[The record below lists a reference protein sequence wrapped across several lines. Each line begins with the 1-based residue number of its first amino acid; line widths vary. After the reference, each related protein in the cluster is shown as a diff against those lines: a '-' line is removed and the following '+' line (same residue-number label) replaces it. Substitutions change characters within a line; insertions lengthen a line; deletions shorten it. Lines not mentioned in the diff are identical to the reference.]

1 MYRTVKRVAFGTPHR
16 RTPPGFADGGTGAAW
31 GGSPMGIPAQPG
43 GLGLRKIMFTSTGT
57 TAAETAITQ
66 QFNWF
71 FFGGSLPE
79 WFLLF
84 SLVALLLHG
93 VWFST
98 SPFLNYPSMVTNTL
112 HHGLFILVIT
122 LWLVS
127 ARFEA
132 FPSFL
137 LFRSNLIY
145 DDFSMKVS
153 FLLILST
160 IICLMLSTTYLAK
173 EKINLFEYVIFTLLS
188 CLGGCWLVASYD
200 FFTMYLTIEL
210 LSLPLYGLASIK
222 SRSLLSTEAGLKY
235 FILGAF
241 SSGVFLFGVSLIY
254 LATGSLSFSEI
265 GQLFAGI
272 NVDLFSLIEAGDT
285 HALSYVAAFSM
296 GMLLVM
302 IGLLFKLTA
311 VPFHMWAP
319 DVYEGAPTPVT
330 AYFATV
336 PKLAVFA
343 VTIRIFYVTFFD
355 ISLEWQK
362 AITLCAIG
370 SMILGT
376 LGAMVQKLD
385 LKRLLAYSAIG
396 NAGYMLLG
404 ISAGNLEGLQGLL
417 LFAVIYL
424 VMSINAFA
432 TILTLRSSKSS
443 AEGLSQSTFH
453 WEQDHSNARALFYQN
468 SNEVVKLPAPTK
480 MSGTSVDQEA
490 WLQGAYIPRQLA
502 LGSQNSL
509 GNLKGILQFRTLSKT
524 NPLLAITIAF
534 MFFSMAG
541 VPPLAG
547 FLGKMYLFFAA
558 VNGGLYLAVFVAI
571 ITNVIGSFYYIRC
584 IKLAYFDGSK
594 EWTSME
600 SPSASLG
607 IILGISILFLS
618 FFFLYPSTAILWVSN
633 AAAVL

>member
-1 MYRTVKRVAFGTPHR
+1 
-16 RTPPGFADGGTGAAW
+16 
-31 GGSPMGIPAQPG
+31 
-43 GLGLRKIMFTSTGT
+43 MFTSTGT

-71 FFGGSLPE
+71 FFGGNLPE

-84 SLVALLLHG
+84 ALVALLMHG

-112 HHGLFILVIT
+112 HHSLFILTIT

-127 ARFEA
+127 ARFES

-153 FLLILST
+153 FLLILAT
-160 IICLMLSTTYLAK
+160 IICLIMSITYLAK

-265 GQLFAGI
+265 GQLFAGV
-272 NVDLFSLIEAGDT
+272 NVDLFSVTEGSA
-285 HALSYVAAFSM
+285 HSLSYIAAFLM
-296 GMLLVM
+296 GMLLVI

-330 AYFATV
+330 AYFSTV

-343 VTIRIFYVTFFD
+343 VTVRIFYVTFFD

-432 TILTLRSSKSS
+432 TILTLRSSIST

-468 SNEVVKLPAPTK
+468 NNEVVTPLQPQTNA
-480 MSGTSVDQEA
+480 SALQLEQRSLDQEA

-509 GNLKGILQFRTLSKT
+509 GNLKGILQFRTISKT

-594 EWTSME
+594 EWTSLE
-600 SPSASLG
+600 SPSASLS
-607 IILGISILFLS
+607 IVLGASILFLS
-618 FFFLYPSTAILWVSN
+618 FFFLYPSTAILWISN

>member
-1 MYRTVKRVAFGTPHR
+1 
-16 RTPPGFADGGTGAAW
+16 
-31 GGSPMGIPAQPG
+31 
-43 GLGLRKIMFTSTGT
+43 MFTSTGT
-57 TAAETAITQ
+57 TAAEAAITQ

-71 FFGGSLPE
+71 FFGGNLPE

-84 SLVALLLHG
+84 SLVALLMHG

-112 HHGLFILVIT
+112 HHSLFILAVT

-127 ARFEA
+127 ARFES

-153 FLLILST
+153 FLLVLST
-160 IICLMLSTTYLAK
+160 IICLIISITYLAK

-265 GQLFAGI
+265 GQLFAGV
-272 NVDLFSLIEAGDT
+272 NVNMFLSGDT
-285 HALSYVAAFSM
+285 HSLSYIAAFLI

-302 IGLLFKLTA
+302 IGLMFKLTA

-330 AYFATV
+330 AYFSTV

-343 VTIRIFYVTFFD
+343 VTVRIFYVTFFD

-385 LKRLLAYSAIG
+385 FKRLLAYSAIG

-432 TILTLRSSKSS
+432 TILTLRSSIST

-468 SNEVVKLPAPTK
+468 SNEVVVPLKGSNVA
-480 MSGTSVDQEA
+480 TSSLQSDQRSLDQEA

-509 GNLKGILQFRTLSKT
+509 GNLKGILQFRTISKT

-594 EWTSME
+594 EWTSLE
-600 SPSASLG
+600 SPSASLSL
-607 IILGISILFLS
+607 ILGASILFLS

>member
-1 MYRTVKRVAFGTPHR
+1 
-16 RTPPGFADGGTGAAW
+16 
-31 GGSPMGIPAQPG
+31 
-43 GLGLRKIMFTSTGT
+43 MFTSTGT

-71 FFGGSLPE
+71 FFGGNLPE

-84 SLVALLLHG
+84 ALVALLMHG

-112 HHGLFILVIT
+112 HHSLFILTIT

-127 ARFEA
+127 ARFES

-153 FLLILST
+153 FLLVLAT
-160 IICLMLSTTYLAK
+160 IICLIMSITYLAK

-265 GQLFAGI
+265 GQLFAGV
-272 NVDLFSLIEAGDT
+272 NVDLFSVTEGSA
-285 HALSYVAAFSM
+285 HSLSYIAAFLM
-296 GMLLVM
+296 GMLLVI

-330 AYFATV
+330 AYFSTV

-343 VTIRIFYVTFFD
+343 VTVRIFYVTFFD

-432 TILTLRSSKSS
+432 TILTLRSSIST

-468 SNEVVKLPAPTK
+468 NNEVVAPLQPQ
-480 MSGTSVDQEA
+480 TSANALQLEQRSLDQEA

-509 GNLKGILQFRTLSKT
+509 GNLKGILQFRTISKT

-594 EWTSME
+594 EWTSLE
-600 SPSASLG
+600 SPSASLS
-607 IILGISILFLS
+607 IVLGASILFLS
-618 FFFLYPSTAILWVSN
+618 FFFLYPSTAILWISN

>member
-1 MYRTVKRVAFGTPHR
+1 
-16 RTPPGFADGGTGAAW
+16 
-31 GGSPMGIPAQPG
+31 
-43 GLGLRKIMFTSTGT
+43 MFTSTGT
-57 TAAETAITQ
+57 TVAEATITQ

-71 FFGGSLPE
+71 FFGGNLPE

-84 SLVALLLHG
+84 SLVALLMHG

-112 HHGLFILVIT
+112 HHSLFILAVT

-127 ARFEA
+127 ARFES

-153 FLLILST
+153 FLLVLST
-160 IICLMLSTTYLAK
+160 IICLIISITYLAK

-265 GQLFAGI
+265 GQLFAGV
-272 NVDLFSLIEAGDT
+272 NVNMFLSGDT
-285 HALSYVAAFSM
+285 HSLSYIAAFLI

-302 IGLLFKLTA
+302 IGLMFKLTA

-330 AYFATV
+330 AYFSTV

-343 VTIRIFYVTFFD
+343 VTVRIFYVTFFD

-432 TILTLRSSKSS
+432 TILTLRSSIST

-468 SNEVVKLPAPTK
+468 SNEVVVPLKGSNVA
-480 MSGTSVDQEA
+480 TSSLQSDQRSLDQEA

-509 GNLKGILQFRTLSKT
+509 GNLKGILQFRTISKT

-594 EWTSME
+594 EWTSLE
-600 SPSASLG
+600 SPSASLSL
-607 IILGISILFLS
+607 ILGASILFLS

>member
-1 MYRTVKRVAFGTPHR
+1 M
-16 RTPPGFADGGTGAAW
+16 
-31 GGSPMGIPAQPG
+31 
-43 GLGLRKIMFTSTGT
+43 
-57 TAAETAITQ
+57 
-66 QFNWF
+66 
-71 FFGGSLPE
+71 SL
-79 WFLLF
+79 
-84 SLVALLLHG
+84 
-93 VWFST
+93 
-98 SPFLNYPSMVTNTL
+98 
-112 HHGLFILVIT
+112 
-122 LWLVS
+122 
-127 ARFEA
+127 
-132 FPSFL
+132 
-137 LFRSNLIY
+137 
-145 DDFSMKVS
+145 
-153 FLLILST
+153 
-160 IICLMLSTTYLAK
+160 TYLAK

-265 GQLFAGI
+265 GQLFAGV
-272 NVDLFSLIEAGDT
+272 NVEMFIEQGET
-285 HALSYVAAFSM
+285 HSLSYVAAFLM

-330 AYFATV
+330 AYFSTV

-343 VTIRIFYVTFFD
+343 VTVRIFYVTFFD

-396 NAGYMLLG
+396 NAGYILLG

-432 TILTLRSSKSS
+432 TILTLRSSIST

-468 SNEVVKLPAPTK
+468 SKAVTTEVVAPLRTDNK
-480 MSGTSVDQEA
+480 VAGSILEQRSLDQEA

-509 GNLKGILQFRTLSKT
+509 WNLKGILQFRTISKT

-594 EWTSME
+594 EWTSLE
-600 SPSASLG
+600 SPSASLS
-607 IILGISILFLS
+607 ILLGASILFLS

>member
-1 MYRTVKRVAFGTPHR
+1 
-16 RTPPGFADGGTGAAW
+16 
-31 GGSPMGIPAQPG
+31 
-43 GLGLRKIMFTSTGT
+43 MFTSNGT
-57 TAAETAITQ
+57 TAAEAAITQ

-71 FFGGSLPE
+71 FFGGNLPE

-84 SLVALLLHG
+84 ALVALLVHG

-112 HHGLFILVIT
+112 HHSFFLLCIT

-127 ARFEA
+127 ARFES

-160 IICLMLSTTYLAK
+160 ILCLLMSLTYLAK

-235 FILGAF
+235 FLLGAF

-265 GQLFAGI
+265 GQLFAGV
-272 NVDLFSLIEAGDT
+272 NVEMFFSMAEQGET
-285 HALSYVAAFSM
+285 HSLSYVAAFLM

-330 AYFATV
+330 AYFSTV

-343 VTIRIFYVTFFD
+343 VTVRIFYVTFFD

-396 NAGYMLLG
+396 NAGYILLG

-432 TILTLRSSKSS
+432 TILTLRSSIST

-468 SNEVVKLPAPTK
+468 SKAVTTEVVAPLRTDNK
-480 MSGTSVDQEA
+480 VAGSILEQRSLEQEA

-509 GNLKGILQFRTLSKT
+509 GNLKGILQFRTISKT

-594 EWTSME
+594 EWTSLE
-600 SPSASLG
+600 SPSASLS
-607 IILGISILFLS
+607 ILLGASILFLS

>member
-1 MYRTVKRVAFGTPHR
+1 M
-16 RTPPGFADGGTGAAW
+16 
-31 GGSPMGIPAQPG
+31 
-43 GLGLRKIMFTSTGT
+43 
-57 TAAETAITQ
+57 
-66 QFNWF
+66 
-71 FFGGSLPE
+71 SL
-79 WFLLF
+79 
-84 SLVALLLHG
+84 
-93 VWFST
+93 
-98 SPFLNYPSMVTNTL
+98 
-112 HHGLFILVIT
+112 
-122 LWLVS
+122 
-127 ARFEA
+127 
-132 FPSFL
+132 
-137 LFRSNLIY
+137 
-145 DDFSMKVS
+145 
-153 FLLILST
+153 
-160 IICLMLSTTYLAK
+160 TYLAK

-265 GQLFAGI
+265 GQLFAGV
-272 NVDLFSLIEAGDT
+272 NVEMFIEQGET
-285 HALSYVAAFSM
+285 HSLSYVAAFLM

-330 AYFATV
+330 AYFSTV

-343 VTIRIFYVTFFD
+343 VTVRIFYVTFFD

-396 NAGYMLLG
+396 NAGYILLG

-432 TILTLRSSKSS
+432 TILTLRSSIST

-468 SNEVVKLPAPTK
+468 SKAVTTEVVAPLRTESFASEGGAFDNK
-480 MSGTSVDQEA
+480 VAGSILEQRSLDQEA

-509 GNLKGILQFRTLSKT
+509 GNLKGILQFRTISKT

-594 EWTSME
+594 EWTSLE
-600 SPSASLG
+600 SPSASLS
-607 IILGISILFLS
+607 ILLGASILFLS

>member
-1 MYRTVKRVAFGTPHR
+1 
-16 RTPPGFADGGTGAAW
+16 
-31 GGSPMGIPAQPG
+31 
-43 GLGLRKIMFTSTGT
+43 MFTSTGT
-57 TAAETAITQ
+57 TAAEAAITQ

-71 FFGGSLPE
+71 FFGGNLPE

-84 SLVALLLHG
+84 SLVALLMHG

-112 HHGLFILVIT
+112 HHSLFILAVT

-127 ARFEA
+127 ARFES

-153 FLLILST
+153 FLLVLST
-160 IICLMLSTTYLAK
+160 IICLIISITYLAK

-265 GQLFAGI
+265 GQLFAGV
-272 NVDLFSLIEAGDT
+272 NVNMFLSGDT
-285 HALSYVAAFSM
+285 HSLSYIAAFLI

-302 IGLLFKLTA
+302 IGLMFKLTA

-330 AYFATV
+330 AYFSTV

-343 VTIRIFYVTFFD
+343 VTVRIFYVTFFD

-370 SMILGT
+370 SMTLGT

-432 TILTLRSSKSS
+432 TILTLRSSIST

-468 SNEVVKLPAPTK
+468 SNEVVVPLKGSNVA
-480 MSGTSVDQEA
+480 TSSLQSDQRSLDQEA

-509 GNLKGILQFRTLSKT
+509 GNLKGILQFRTISKT

-594 EWTSME
+594 EWTSLE
-600 SPSASLG
+600 SPSASLSL
-607 IILGISILFLS
+607 ILGASILFLS

>member
-1 MYRTVKRVAFGTPHR
+1 MLA
-16 RTPPGFADGGTGAAW
+16 
-31 GGSPMGIPAQPG
+31 
-43 GLGLRKIMFTSTGT
+43 GT
-57 TAAETAITQ
+57 TFNGTAATDAAQ

-71 FFGGSLPE
+71 LFGGSLPE

-84 SLVALLLHG
+84 ALVTLLLYG

-98 SPFLNYPSMVTNTL
+98 SPFLNYPSIIFNTL
-112 HHGLFILVIT
+112 HQAGLLLVIM
-122 LWLVS
+122 LWLVA
-127 ARFEA
+127 ARFQ
-132 FPSFL
+132 SYDCFL

-153 FLLILST
+153 FLLVLATIVCLLLST
-160 IICLMLSTTYLAK
+160 DYLK
-173 EKINLFEYVIFTLLS
+173 NEKINLFEYVIFILLS

-265 GQLFAGI
+265 GQLFAGV
-272 NVDLFSLIEAGDT
+272 NVNLFDLIQSGDVHSLG
-285 HALSYVAAFSM
+285 YVAAFGM
-296 GMLLVM
+296 GMILVM
-302 IGLLFKLTA
+302 VGLLFKLTA
-311 VPFHMWAP
+311 APFHMWAP

-343 VTIRIFYVTFFD
+343 VTVRIFYVTFFD

-385 LKRLLAYSAIG
+385 LKRLIAYSAIG

-417 LFAVIYL
+417 LFAVIYI
-424 VMSINAFA
+424 VMSVNAFA
-432 TILTLRSSKSS
+432 TILTLRSSNCLST
-443 AEGLSQSTFH
+443 LTSQSTFH
-453 WEQDHSNARALFYQN
+453 WSQDHANSQQLFYTN
-468 SNEVVKLPAPTK
+468 SMASSASLSSTATGNQP
-480 MSGTSVDQEA
+480 DQEA
-490 WLQGAYIPRQLA
+490 WLHGAYIPRQLA
-502 LGSQNSL
+502 LASQNSL

-524 NPLLAITIAF
+524 NPLLAVTVAF

-547 FLGKMYLFFAA
+547 FLGKFYLFFSA

-571 ITNVIGSFYYIRC
+571 VTNVVGAFYYIRC

-594 EWTSME
+594 EWTSL
-600 SPSASLG
+600 ASCSKEL
-607 IILGISILFLS
+607 SILLGMSIFFLC
-618 FFFLYPSTAILWVSN
+618 FFFLYPSTLILWVAN

>member
-1 MYRTVKRVAFGTPHR
+1 
-16 RTPPGFADGGTGAAW
+16 
-31 GGSPMGIPAQPG
+31 
-43 GLGLRKIMFTSTGT
+43 MFTSTGT
-57 TAAETAITQ
+57 TAAEAAITQ

-71 FFGGSLPE
+71 FFGGNLPE

-84 SLVALLLHG
+84 SLVALLMHG

-112 HHGLFILVIT
+112 HHSLFILAVT

-127 ARFEA
+127 ARFES

-160 IICLMLSTTYLAK
+160 IICLIISITYLAK

-265 GQLFAGI
+265 GQLFAGV
-272 NVDLFSLIEAGDT
+272 NVNMFLSGDT
-285 HALSYVAAFSM
+285 HSLSYIAAFLI

-302 IGLLFKLTA
+302 IGLMFKLTA

-330 AYFATV
+330 AYFSTV

-343 VTIRIFYVTFFD
+343 VTVRIFYVTFFD

-432 TILTLRSSKSS
+432 TILTLRSSIST

-468 SNEVVKLPAPTK
+468 SNEVVVPLKGSNVA
-480 MSGTSVDQEA
+480 TSSLQSDQRSLDQEA

-509 GNLKGILQFRTLSKT
+509 GNLKGILQFRTISKT

-594 EWTSME
+594 EWTSLE
-600 SPSASLG
+600 SPSASLSL
-607 IILGISILFLS
+607 ILGASILFLS

>member
-1 MYRTVKRVAFGTPHR
+1 MLA
-16 RTPPGFADGGTGAAW
+16 
-31 GGSPMGIPAQPG
+31 
-43 GLGLRKIMFTSTGT
+43 GT
-57 TAAETAITQ
+57 TFNGTAATDAAQ

-71 FFGGSLPE
+71 LFGGSLPE

-84 SLVALLLHG
+84 ALVTLLLYG

-98 SPFLNYPSMVTNTL
+98 SPFLNYPSIIFNTL
-112 HHGLFILVIT
+112 HQAGLLLVIM
-122 LWLVS
+122 LWLVA

-153 FLLILST
+153 FLLVLATIVCLLLST
-160 IICLMLSTTYLAK
+160 DYLK
-173 EKINLFEYVIFTLLS
+173 NEKINLFEYVIFILLS

-265 GQLFAGI
+265 GQLFAGV
-272 NVDLFSLIEAGDT
+272 NVNLFDLIQSGDVHSLG
-285 HALSYVAAFSM
+285 YVAAFGM
-296 GMLLVM
+296 GMILVM
-302 IGLLFKLTA
+302 VGLLFKLTA
-311 VPFHMWAP
+311 APFHMWAP

-343 VTIRIFYVTFFD
+343 VTVRIFYVTFFD

-385 LKRLLAYSAIG
+385 LKRLIAYSAIG

-417 LFAVIYL
+417 LFAVIYI
-424 VMSINAFA
+424 VMSVNAFA
-432 TILTLRSSKSS
+432 TILTLRSSNCLST
-443 AEGLSQSTFH
+443 LTSQSTFH
-453 WEQDHSNARALFYQN
+453 WSQDHANSQQLFYTN
-468 SNEVVKLPAPTK
+468 SMASSASLSSTATGNQPA
-480 MSGTSVDQEA
+480 QEA
-490 WLQGAYIPRQLA
+490 WLHGAYIPRQLA
-502 LGSQNSL
+502 LASQNSL

-524 NPLLAITIAF
+524 NPLLAVTVAF

-547 FLGKMYLFFAA
+547 FLGKFYLFFSA

-571 ITNVIGSFYYIRC
+571 VTNVVGAFYYIRC

-594 EWTSME
+594 EWTSL
-600 SPSASLG
+600 ASCSKEL
-607 IILGISILFLS
+607 SILLGMSIFFLC
-618 FFFLYPSTAILWVSN
+618 FFFLYPSTLILWVAN

>member
-1 MYRTVKRVAFGTPHR
+1 M
-16 RTPPGFADGGTGAAW
+16 
-31 GGSPMGIPAQPG
+31 
-43 GLGLRKIMFTSTGT
+43 
-57 TAAETAITQ
+57 
-66 QFNWF
+66 
-71 FFGGSLPE
+71 
-79 WFLLF
+79 
-84 SLVALLLHG
+84 
-93 VWFST
+93 
-98 SPFLNYPSMVTNTL
+98 
-112 HHGLFILVIT
+112 
-122 LWLVS
+122 
-127 ARFEA
+127 
-132 FPSFL
+132 
-137 LFRSNLIY
+137 
-145 DDFSMKVS
+145 
-153 FLLILST
+153 
-160 IICLMLSTTYLAK
+160 
-173 EKINLFEYVIFTLLS
+173 IFTLLS

-265 GQLFAGI
+265 GQLFAGV
-272 NVDLFSLIEAGDT
+272 NVDLFSVTEGSA
-285 HALSYVAAFSM
+285 HSLSYIAAFLM
-296 GMLLVM
+296 GMLLVI

-330 AYFATV
+330 AYFSTV

-343 VTIRIFYVTFFD
+343 VTVRIFYVTFFD

-432 TILTLRSSKSS
+432 TILTLRSSIST

-468 SNEVVKLPAPTK
+468 NNEVVTPLQPQTNA
-480 MSGTSVDQEA
+480 SALQLEQRSLDQEA

-509 GNLKGILQFRTLSKT
+509 GNLKGILQFRTISKT

-594 EWTSME
+594 EWTSLE
-600 SPSASLG
+600 SPSASLS
-607 IILGISILFLS
+607 IVLGASILFLS
-618 FFFLYPSTAILWVSN
+618 FFFLYPSTAILWISN

>member
-1 MYRTVKRVAFGTPHR
+1 MLA
-16 RTPPGFADGGTGAAW
+16 
-31 GGSPMGIPAQPG
+31 
-43 GLGLRKIMFTSTGT
+43 GT
-57 TAAETAITQ
+57 TFNGVVAPTAATDAAQ

-71 FFGGSLPE
+71 LFGGSLPE

-84 SLVALLLHG
+84 ALVTLLLYG

-98 SPFLNYPSMVTNTL
+98 SPFLNYPSIIFNTL
-112 HHGLFILVIT
+112 HQAGLLLVIM
-122 LWLVS
+122 LWLVA

-153 FLLILST
+153 FLLVLATIVCLLLST
-160 IICLMLSTTYLAK
+160 DYLK
-173 EKINLFEYVIFTLLS
+173 NEKINLFEYVIFILLS

-265 GQLFAGI
+265 GQLFAGV
-272 NVDLFSLIEAGDT
+272 NVNLFDLIQSGDVHSLG
-285 HALSYVAAFSM
+285 YVAAFGM
-296 GMLLVM
+296 GMILVM
-302 IGLLFKLTA
+302 VGLLFKLTA
-311 VPFHMWAP
+311 APFHMWAP

-343 VTIRIFYVTFFD
+343 VTVRIFYVTFFD

-417 LFAVIYL
+417 LFAVIYI
-424 VMSINAFA
+424 VMSVNAFA
-432 TILTLRSSKSS
+432 TILTLRSSNCLST
-443 AEGLSQSTFH
+443 LTSQSTFH
-453 WEQDHSNARALFYQN
+453 WSQDHANSQQLFYTN
-468 SNEVVKLPAPTK
+468 SMASSASLSSTPT
-480 MSGTSVDQEA
+480 GNQPDQEA
-490 WLQGAYIPRQLA
+490 WLHGAYIPRQLA
-502 LGSQNSL
+502 LASQNSL

-524 NPLLAITIAF
+524 NPLLAVTVAF

-547 FLGKMYLFFAA
+547 FLGKFYLFFSA

-571 ITNVIGSFYYIRC
+571 VTNVVGAFYYIRC

-594 EWTSME
+594 EWVSL
-600 SPSASLG
+600 ASCSKEL
-607 IILGISILFLS
+607 SILLGMSIFFLC
-618 FFFLYPSTAILWVSN
+618 FFFLYPSTLILWVAN

>member
-1 MYRTVKRVAFGTPHR
+1 
-16 RTPPGFADGGTGAAW
+16 
-31 GGSPMGIPAQPG
+31 
-43 GLGLRKIMFTSTGT
+43 
-57 TAAETAITQ
+57 
-66 QFNWF
+66 
-71 FFGGSLPE
+71 
-79 WFLLF
+79 
-84 SLVALLLHG
+84 
-93 VWFST
+93 
-98 SPFLNYPSMVTNTL
+98 
-112 HHGLFILVIT
+112 
-122 LWLVS
+122 
-127 ARFEA
+127 
-132 FPSFL
+132 
-137 LFRSNLIY
+137 
-145 DDFSMKVS
+145 MKVS

-160 IICLMLSTTYLAK
+160 IVCLILSTDYLKK

-265 GQLFAGI
+265 GQLFAG
-272 NVDLFSLIEAGDT
+272 VGPMEQL
-285 HALSYVAAFSM
+285 LSSGNTSVSYIAAFSM

-343 VTIRIFYVTFFD
+343 VTVRIFYVTFFD

-417 LFAVIYL
+417 LFAVIYI

-443 AEGLSQSTFH
+443 AEALSQSTFH
-453 WEQDHSNARALFYQN
+453 WEQDHSNSRVLFYQN
-468 SNEVVKLPAPTK
+468 KNRTLPA
-480 MSGTSVDQEA
+480 SGSSTSADQEA
-490 WLQGAYIPRQLA
+490 WLHGAYIPRQLA

-509 GNLKGILQFRTLSKT
+509 GNLKGIMQFRTISKT

-571 ITNVIGSFYYIRC
+571 VTNVIGSFYYIRC

-600 SPSASLG
+600 SPSASLS
-607 IILGISILFLS
+607 IVLGISILFLS

>member
-1 MYRTVKRVAFGTPHR
+1 MLA
-16 RTPPGFADGGTGAAW
+16 
-31 GGSPMGIPAQPG
+31 
-43 GLGLRKIMFTSTGT
+43 GT
-57 TAAETAITQ
+57 TFNGTAATDAAQ

-71 FFGGSLPE
+71 LFGGSLPE

-84 SLVALLLHG
+84 ALVTLLLYG

-98 SPFLNYPSMVTNTL
+98 SPFLNYPSIIFNTL
-112 HHGLFILVIT
+112 HQAGLLLVIM
-122 LWLVS
+122 LWLVA
-127 ARFEA
+127 ARFQ
-132 FPSFL
+132 SYDCFL

-153 FLLILST
+153 FLLVLATIVCLLLST
-160 IICLMLSTTYLAK
+160 DYLK
-173 EKINLFEYVIFTLLS
+173 NEKINLFEYVIFILLS

-265 GQLFAGI
+265 GQLFAGV
-272 NVDLFSLIEAGDT
+272 NVNLFDLIQSGDVHSLG
-285 HALSYVAAFSM
+285 YVAAFGM
-296 GMLLVM
+296 GMILVM
-302 IGLLFKLTA
+302 VGLLFKLTA
-311 VPFHMWAP
+311 APFHMWAP

-343 VTIRIFYVTFFD
+343 VTVRIFYVTFFD

-385 LKRLLAYSAIG
+385 LKRLIAYSAIG
-396 NAGYMLLG
+396 NAGYTLLG

-417 LFAVIYL
+417 LFAVIYI
-424 VMSINAFA
+424 VMSVNAFA
-432 TILTLRSSKSS
+432 TILTLRSSNCLST
-443 AEGLSQSTFH
+443 LTSQSTFH
-453 WEQDHSNARALFYQN
+453 WSQDHANSQQLFYTN
-468 SNEVVKLPAPTK
+468 SMASSASLASTPT
-480 MSGTSVDQEA
+480 GNQPDQEA
-490 WLQGAYIPRQLA
+490 WLHGAYIPRQLA
-502 LGSQNSL
+502 LASQNSL

-524 NPLLAITIAF
+524 NPLLAVTVAF

-547 FLGKMYLFFAA
+547 FLGKFYLFFSA

-571 ITNVIGSFYYIRC
+571 VTNVVGAFYYIRC

-594 EWTSME
+594 EWTSL
-600 SPSASLG
+600 ASCSKEL
-607 IILGISILFLS
+607 SILLGMSIFFLC
-618 FFFLYPSTAILWVSN
+618 FFFLYPSTLILWVAN

>member
-1 MYRTVKRVAFGTPHR
+1 MLA
-16 RTPPGFADGGTGAAW
+16 
-31 GGSPMGIPAQPG
+31 
-43 GLGLRKIMFTSTGT
+43 GT
-57 TAAETAITQ
+57 TFNGTAATDAAQ

-71 FFGGSLPE
+71 LFGGSLPE

-84 SLVALLLHG
+84 ALVTLLLYG

-98 SPFLNYPSMVTNTL
+98 SPFLNYPSIIFNTL
-112 HHGLFILVIT
+112 HQAGLLLVIM
-122 LWLVS
+122 LWLVA

-153 FLLILST
+153 FLLVLATIVCLLLST
-160 IICLMLSTTYLAK
+160 DYLK
-173 EKINLFEYVIFTLLS
+173 NEKINLFEYVIFILLS

-265 GQLFAGI
+265 GQLFAGV
-272 NVDLFSLIEAGDT
+272 NVNLFDLIQSGDVHSLG
-285 HALSYVAAFSM
+285 YVAAFGM
-296 GMLLVM
+296 GMILVM
-302 IGLLFKLTA
+302 VGLLFKLTA
-311 VPFHMWAP
+311 APFHMWAP

-343 VTIRIFYVTFFD
+343 VTVRIFYVTFFD

-385 LKRLLAYSAIG
+385 LKRLIAYSAIG

-417 LFAVIYL
+417 LFAVIYI
-424 VMSINAFA
+424 VMSVNAFA
-432 TILTLRSSKSS
+432 TILTLRSSNCLST
-443 AEGLSQSTFH
+443 LTSQSTFH
-453 WEQDHSNARALFYQN
+453 WSQGHANSQQLFYTN
-468 SNEVVKLPAPTK
+468 SMASSASLSSTPT
-480 MSGTSVDQEA
+480 GNQPDQEA
-490 WLQGAYIPRQLA
+490 WLHGAYIPRQLA
-502 LGSQNSL
+502 LASQNSL

-524 NPLLAITIAF
+524 NPLLAVTVAF

-547 FLGKMYLFFAA
+547 FLGKFYLFFSA

-571 ITNVIGSFYYIRC
+571 VTNVVGAFYYIRC

-594 EWTSME
+594 EWTSL
-600 SPSASLG
+600 ASCSKEL
-607 IILGISILFLS
+607 SILLGMSIFFLC
-618 FFFLYPSTAILWVSN
+618 FFFLYPSTLILWVAN

>member
-1 MYRTVKRVAFGTPHR
+1 
-16 RTPPGFADGGTGAAW
+16 
-31 GGSPMGIPAQPG
+31 
-43 GLGLRKIMFTSTGT
+43 MFTSTGT
-57 TAAETAITQ
+57 TAAEAAITQ

-71 FFGGSLPE
+71 FFGGNLPE

-84 SLVALLLHG
+84 ALVALLVHG

-112 HHGLFILVIT
+112 HHSFFLLCIT

-127 ARFEA
+127 ARFES

-160 IICLMLSTTYLAK
+160 IICLIISITYLAK

-265 GQLFAGI
+265 GQLFAGV
-272 NVDLFSLIEAGDT
+272 NVNMFLSGDT
-285 HALSYVAAFSM
+285 HSLSYIAAFLI

-302 IGLLFKLTA
+302 IGLMFKLTA

-330 AYFATV
+330 AYFSTV

-343 VTIRIFYVTFFD
+343 VTVRIFYVTFFD

-432 TILTLRSSKSS
+432 TILTLRSSIST

-468 SNEVVKLPAPTK
+468 SNEVVVPLKGSNVA
-480 MSGTSVDQEA
+480 TSSLQSDQRSLDQEA

-509 GNLKGILQFRTLSKT
+509 GNLKGILQFRTISKT

-594 EWTSME
+594 EWTSLE
-600 SPSASLG
+600 SPSASLSL
-607 IILGISILFLS
+607 ILGASILFLS

>member
-1 MYRTVKRVAFGTPHR
+1 
-16 RTPPGFADGGTGAAW
+16 
-31 GGSPMGIPAQPG
+31 
-43 GLGLRKIMFTSTGT
+43 MFTTTGT
-57 TAAETAITQ
+57 TAVETAITQ

-71 FFGGSLPE
+71 FFGGNLPE

-84 SLVALLLHG
+84 SLVALLMHG

-112 HHGLFILVIT
+112 HHSLFILAIT

-127 ARFEA
+127 ARFES

-145 DDFSMKVS
+145 DDFSIKVS

-160 IICLMLSTTYLAK
+160 IICLIMSITYLTK

-265 GQLFAGI
+265 GQLFAGV
-272 NVDLFSLIEAGDT
+272 NVDMFLTSGD
-285 HALSYVAAFSM
+285 AASLSYIAVFLI

-330 AYFATV
+330 AYFSTV

-343 VTIRIFYVTFFD
+343 VTVRIFYVTFFD

-376 LGAMVQKLD
+376 LGAIIQKLD

-432 TILTLRSSKSS
+432 TILTLRSSIST

-453 WEQDHSNARALFYQN
+453 WEQDHSNARSLFYQN
-468 SNEVVKLPAPTK
+468 SNEVVIPLKEQSSATTVLKPEER
-480 MSGTSVDQEA
+480 SLDQEA

-509 GNLKGILQFRTLSKT
+509 GNLKGILQFRTISKT

-594 EWTSME
+594 EWTSLE
-600 SPSASLG
+600 SPSASLSL
-607 IILGISILFLS
+607 ILGASILFLS